1 MVRPDNGARHGLFG
15 SLAAVAFVVA
25 AAVIPA
31 SGSPAGTPAA
41 PPGTGGQSAH
51 APAAQAPAAA
61 ARAGATAEAAATE
74 AAGGA
79 AAAATEAAGAAA
91 PRAILD
97 RYCVTCHNDRL
108 RTGGLSLDAAA
119 VDAAEPS
126 RHAGIWEKVIAK
138 LRAGAMPPPG
148 RPRPDAATYDAV
160 ASRLEADIDRAA
172 AARPD
177 PGRTSTVHRL
187 NRTEYRNAIRD
198 LLALDLDVTPLL
210 PGDETS
216 DTGFDNNADVLSI
229 STAQLERY
237 LSAARTI
244 TRLATGLP
252 PAGPGFE
259 TFDVPLLLLQ
269 DERQSEDLPL
279 GSRGGVAVPYH
290 FPVDGDYLIKIEL
303 RSNWQDYILGM
314 GSAHLLDVRIDG
326 ELVQRFTVGGEDH
339 GRPAPVTF
347 TIAERGDP
355 EWEAYLQTADERLEV
370 RVPVEAGPRTVGV
383 SFVRNV
389 WEPEGILK
397 PRQAGEVLSNDES
410 YHGNAAVSAVAI
422 GGPYTVTGTGD
433 TPSRRAIFT
442 CRPESAATPATTAA
456 AATASAT
463 GAATTAPAATPA
475 TTVPATVAVS
485 AATAPPDTATAAQA
499 ATASGTTAVSGTA
512 GAAPASPAV
521 EAASARTAAADGER
535 ACATEIVSRLA
546 RLAYRRPVTGAD
558 VDTLLAFFESGR
570 AGGGSFDAGIQLALE
585 RMLVDPDFLLRIE
598 RDPAGA
604 TPGAPYRLRDVEVA
618 SRLSFFLWGSIPDEP
633 LLDAAERGAL
643 TDPAVLEAQ
652 VHRMLADPR
661 ARSLVDDFAIQWLH
675 LRNLE
680 DVTGDPVPFPDFD
693 DNLVEAFRQETT
705 LFLASVLAEDR
716 SVVDLLDA
724 DYTFVNERLAR
735 HYGIPGIYGSRFRR
749 VTLPDREQRGGLL
762 GHGGLLALTSYPTRT
777 SPVLRGKW
785 LLDTILGA
793 PPPSPPADVPA
804 LPERG
809 EGGRTTSVRERLERH
824 RQAPACATCHASI
837 DPPGFALEQFDGL
850 GAWRSTDEFGNPI
863 DATATMPN
871 GRTVAGMAGLRA
883 LLLERPEQFAGTVT
897 EKLLSYA
904 LGRGLEHGDKP
915 TVRAIVRDAA
925 ADDYRWS
932 ALIAGIVKSPAFLM
946 RNAAME

>member
-1 MVRPDNGARHGLFG
+1 MVRRQDGSRRRTAGWASGA
-15 SLAAVAFVVA
+15 SLAATVCTIVL
-25 AAVIPA
+25 
-31 SGSPAGTPAA
+31 AGTAVETA
-41 PPGTGGQSAH
+41 SA
-51 APAAQAPAAA
+51 Q
-61 ARAGATAEAAATE
+61 T
-74 AAGGA
+74 AAGP
-79 AAAATEAAGAAA
+79 A
-91 PRAILD
+91 PRAVLD

-108 RTGGLSLDAAA
+108 RTGGLTLDATS
-119 VDAAEPS
+119 VDADDPS
-126 RHAGIWEKVIAK
+126 RHADVWERVIGT
-138 LRAGAMPPPG
+138 LRTGAMPPPG

-160 ASRLEADIDRAA
+160 ASQLEAAIDRAA
-172 AARPD
+172 AANPD

-252 PAGPGFE
+252 PANPEFE

-269 DERQSEDLPL
+269 DERQDENLPL

-290 FPVDGDYLIKIEL
+290 FPVDGEYLIKVEL
-303 RSNWQDYILGM
+303 RTNWQDYILGM
-314 GSAHLLDVRIDG
+314 GSAHQLDVRIDG
-326 ELVQRFTVGGEDH
+326 ELVKRFTVGGEAR
-339 GRPAPVTF
+339 GRPAPGTF

-355 EWEAYLQTADERLEV
+355 EWETYLQSADERLEV
-370 RVPVEAGPRTVGV
+370 RVPVQAGPRTVGV

-397 PRQAGEVLSNDES
+397 PRQAGELLSNDEA
-410 YHGNAAVSAVAI
+410 YHGNAAVSAVGI
-422 GGPYTVTGTGD
+422 GGPYAVTGPGD
-433 TPSRRAIFT
+433 TPNRRAIFA
-442 CRPESAATPATTAA
+442 CRP
-456 AATASAT
+456 
-463 GAATTAPAATPA
+463 
-475 TTVPATVAVS
+475 
-485 AATAPPDTATAAQA
+485 DT
-499 ATASGTTAVSGTA
+499 S
-512 GAAPASPAV
+512 
-521 EAASARTAAADGER
+521 AAADER

-546 RLAYRRPVTGAD
+546 RRGYRRPVTTED
-558 VDTLLAFFESGR
+558 VNTLLDFYESGR
-570 AGGGSFDAGIQLALE
+570 ESGGSFVAGVQLALE
-585 RMLVDPDFLLRIE
+585 RMLVDPDFLLRIA
-598 RDPAGA
+598 RDPDGA
-604 TPGAPYRLRDVEVA
+604 APGAPYHLSDVDVA
-618 SRLSFFLWGSIPDEP
+618 SRLAFFLWGTVPDDV
-633 LLDAAERGAL
+633 LLDAAEQGRL
-643 TDPAVLEAQ
+643 TQPAVLDAQ
-652 VHRMLADPR
+652 VRRMLGDPR
-661 ARSLVDDFAIQWLH
+661 AGSLVDDFAVQWLH

-705 LFLASVLAEDR
+705 LFLASTLSDDR
-716 SVVDLLDA
+716 SVLDLLDA

-762 GHGGLLALTSYPTRT
+762 GHGSLLALTSYPTRT

-809 EGGRTTSVRERLERH
+809 DGGQTTSVRERLERH

-850 GAWRSTDEFGNPI
+850 GAWRTRDEFGNAI
-863 DATATMPN
+863 DATATMPS
-871 GRTVAGMAGLRA
+871 GRTVEGMAGLRA

-904 LGRGLEHGDKP
+904 LGRGLEHTDKP
-915 TVRAIVRDAA
+915 IVRAIVRDAA

-946 RNAAME
+946 RNAAAD

>member
-1 MVRPDNGARHGLFG
+1 MVRPHSGTRRRALG
-15 SLAAVAFVVA
+15 SSMAGAFVTAGAFAMACA
-25 AAVIPA
+25 AIPA
-31 SGSPAGTPAA
+31 SASPGETSSARSGAGRQPARPPAVQAAA
-41 PPGTGGQSAH
+41 P
-51 APAAQAPAAA
+51 
-61 ARAGATAEAAATE
+61 ATE
-74 AAGGA
+74 TAPGGETGGA
-79 AAAATEAAGAAA
+79 AAVT
-91 PRAILD
+91 PRAVLD
-97 RYCVTCHNDRL
+97 GYCITCHNERL
-108 RTGGLSLDAAA
+108 RTGGLNLEADA
-119 VDAAEPS
+119 VDAADPS
-126 RHAGIWEKVIAK
+126 RHADVWEKVIAK
-138 LRAGAMPPPG
+138 LRTGAMPPPG
-148 RPRPDAATYDAV
+148 RPRPEEATYDAV
-160 ASRLEADIDRAA
+160 ASRLETDLDRAA
-172 AARPD
+172 AANPN

-244 TRLATGLP
+244 TRLATGLTP
-252 PAGPGFE
+252 TGPGFE

-279 GSRGGVAVPYH
+279 GSRGGVAVPHH

-314 GSAHLLDVRIDG
+314 GRAHLLDVRIDG
-326 ELVQRFTVGGEDH
+326 ELVKRFTVGGEDR

-397 PRQAGEVLSNDES
+397 PRQAGEVLSNDEA

-422 GGPYTVTGTGD
+422 GGPYAVTGPGD

-442 CRPESAATPATTAA
+442 CRPSASEDAA
-456 AATASAT
+456 
-463 GAATTAPAATPA
+463 
-475 TTVPATVAVS
+475 
-485 AATAPPDTATAAQA
+485 
-499 ATASGTTAVSGTA
+499 TA
-512 GAAPASPAV
+512 GAAP
-521 EAASARTAAADGER
+521 TAEER
-535 ACATEIVSRLA
+535 ACATEIVSRLG
-546 RLAYRRPVTGAD
+546 RLAYRRPLTPGD
-558 VDTLLAFFESGR
+558 MDTLLGFFESGR
-570 AGGGSFDAGIQLALE
+570 ESGGSFDAGIQLALE

-604 TPGAPYRLRDVEVA
+604 APGAPYRLSDVEVA

-633 LLDAAERGAL
+633 LLDAAERGEL
-643 TDPAVLEAQ
+643 TDPAGLEAQ
-652 VHRMLADPR
+652 VRRMLAAPR
-661 ARSLVDDFAIQWLH
+661 ARSLVDDFAVQWLH

-693 DNLVEAFRQETT
+693 DNLVDAFRQETT
-705 LFLASVLAEDR
+705 LFLASALADDR

-724 DYTFVNERLAR
+724 DYTFVNERLAN

-749 VTLPDREQRGGLL
+749 VTLPDRAQRGGLL

-837 DPPGFALEQFDGL
+837 DPPGFALEQYDGL
-850 GAWRSTDEFGNPI
+850 GAWRTTDEFGNPI

-883 LLLERPEQFAGTVT
+883 LLLERPERFAGTVT

-904 LGRGLEHGDKP
+904 LGRSLEYNDMP

-932 ALIAGIVKSPAFLM
+932 ALIGGIVKSPAFLM
-946 RNAAME
+946 RNAAAE